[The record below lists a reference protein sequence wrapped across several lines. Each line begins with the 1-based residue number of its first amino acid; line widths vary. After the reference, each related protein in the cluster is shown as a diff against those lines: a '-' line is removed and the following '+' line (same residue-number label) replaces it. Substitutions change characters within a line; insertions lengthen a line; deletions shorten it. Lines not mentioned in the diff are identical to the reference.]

1 MLSNC
6 FFFYLLT
13 FYSTVLIL
21 MMIKPMKTK
30 LICIFLIY
38 TQFIL
43 YEYKDF
49 LKQQQKSKRF
59 IAKTMMIIII
69 IMKIR
74 SIDLRV

>member
-1 MLSNC
+1 M
-6 FFFYLLT
+6 Y
-13 FYSTVLIL
+13 
-21 MMIKPMKTK
+21 
-30 LICIFLIY
+30 FLIY

-49 LKQQQKSKRF
+49 LKQQQQNQKDLLQ
-59 IAKTMMIIII
+59 KTMMIII